1 MIKELRETT
10 SDYDYFVGLLLSGV
24 SRRMGKE
31 YTARVFK
38 VVKNNS
44 LELDSLVLLK
54 EGKNFSPNIY
64 LQPYYEAYQQGVEL
78 EELVQ
83 RLCNVYQNSMVPIV
97 DNTFTFTYEEM
108 KPFIIYRIVNYDRN
122 QRLLKEIPHIRY
134 LDLAITY
141 HCLVREDED
150 GIGTIRITNDHVK
163 KWKTHLKEL
172 HELATENTKRFFPET
187 LRSMEEVIQ
196 SILFEETTS
205 REAEIPEDRSQFI
218 MSAPG
223 RKNRMYILSNQ
234 KGINGASCLL
244 YPNVLQRLSEQFH
257 SDLYIFPSSIHE
269 LILVPTHND
278 KSSKEYAHMVREI
291 NETQVAHE
299 EVLSDNVYYFSR
311 EKGLTVLEA

>member
-1 MIKELRETT
+1 MVQVLRETT

-24 SRRMGKE
+24 SQRMGKE
-31 YTARVFK
+31 YTARVYK

-64 LQPYYEAYQQGVEL
+64 LQPYYEAYQEGVEL
-78 EELVQ
+78 SELVQ

-122 QRLLKEIPHIRY
+122 QTLLKKIPYIRY

-141 HCLVREDED
+141 HCLVREDEE
-150 GIGTIRITNDHVK
+150 GIGTIRITNEHVK
-163 KWKTHLKEL
+163 QWKTHLKEL
-172 HELATENTKRFFPET
+172 HELAAENTKRLFPEI

-196 SILFEETTS
+196 SILSEETTG
-205 REAEIPEDRSQFI
+205 REAEVPEDMNPFI
-218 MSAPG
+218 MSASD

-244 YPNVLQRLSEQFH
+244 YPNVLHKLSEQFQ

-269 LILVPTHND
+269 LILVPTHDD
-278 KSSKEYAHMVREI
+278 KSSKEYSNMVREI
-291 NETQVAHE
+291 NATQVARE
-299 EVLSDNVYYFSR
+299 EVLSDCVYYFSR